1 MKDDPA
7 TTPRIVYEGP
17 MEPGDIDGMALE
29 IRDELLEMGL
39 DPLSDEPW
47 EEQLAR
53 LRRRMD
59 EEGPPG
65 GE

>member
-1 MKDDPA
+1 
-7 TTPRIVYEGP
+7 